1 MKAKKQ
7 TGKSEKKGKKLKV
20 AKGLAR
26 AKNQISTRGRT
37 FKGTVIRKFPGRVTI
52 EFERTVYISK
62 YERFLKKKTRL
73 HARLPENINASIGD
87 FVSVQECRPLS
98 KTIHFFVIGIITKAD
113 EEKLVEVAS

>member
-1 MKAKKQ
+1 MNGKLWLRCNDEYGEIFEIKQKCKQRMKAKKQ

-52 EFERTVYISK
+52 EFERTVNFSLTL
-62 YERFLKKKTRL
+62 FL
-73 HARLPENINASIGD
+73 G
-87 FVSVQECRPLS
+87 
-98 KTIHFFVIGIITKAD
+98 FFEANSNGI
-113 EEKLVEVAS
+113 EK